1 MASAV
6 GADRFWQ
13 IDLGCHQEQNS
24 MKEGPSA
31 IGERPFL
38 FFADAKFPESNQ

>member
-13 IDLGCHQEQNS
+13 IDLGCHRELNYTN
-24 MKEGPSA
+24 EGPYA
-31 IGERPFL
+31 VGVRPFL
-38 FFADAKFPESNQ
+38 FLD

>member
-38 FFADAKFPESNQ
+38 F